1 MTDKDTIEDTIEE
14 STQFTVVDDPSEK
27 TVADDDELD
36 KYTKNVSKRINNLN
50 KRNREAEERAI
61 YVERLLVQKNA
72 ENQALIN
79 HTQQLS
85 SGILFAEEQSI
96 QAKEA
101 QADDLYKKAV
111 TSGDADLMSKAD
123 TLKSDLSIQK
133 EKLRVAKNRQQPVQ
147 QQPVQQ
153 QQFVQE
159 QPVQQQQ
166 PVNTPTPEAL
176 SWKEKNE
183 WFQTEPDHSSPIDYA
198 ATNYAQDVHN
208 DLVGSGV
215 VADSDEYYE
224 ELNSRVFKVFPEL
237 EETSKNAGKNDASP
251 AVQRVTSTSV
261 GSRQKTRAKKRNGVT
276 FSKSE
281 IARLK
286 GLKPH
291 NMDEEDWFKR
301 VAKEKYKISQ
311 REVG

>member
-1 MTDKDTIEDTIEE
+1 
-14 STQFTVVDDPSEK
+14 
-27 TVADDDELD
+27 
-36 KYTKNVSKRINNLN
+36 
-50 KRNREAEERAI
+50 
-61 YVERLLVQKNA
+61 
-72 ENQALIN
+72 
-79 HTQQLS
+79 
-85 SGILFAEEQSI
+85 
-96 QAKEA
+96 
-101 QADDLYKKAV
+101 
-111 TSGDADLMSKAD
+111 MSKAD

-153 QQFVQE
+153 QQYAQE

-166 PVNTPTPEAL
+166 PVNVPTPEAL
-176 SWKEKNE
+176 SWKENNE
-183 WFQTEPDHSSPIDYA
+183 WFQTEPDHSSPRDYA

-215 VADSDEYYE
+215 VADSDEYYQ